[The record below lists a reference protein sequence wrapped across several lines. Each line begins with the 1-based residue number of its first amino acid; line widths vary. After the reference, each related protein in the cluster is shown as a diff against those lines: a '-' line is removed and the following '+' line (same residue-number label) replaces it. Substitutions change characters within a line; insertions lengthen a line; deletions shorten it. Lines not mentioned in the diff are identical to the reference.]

1 MTMTAYIL
9 PLLSAILAAAVV
21 ELLAPK
27 GEGGRLAAQ
36 IRMIAGL
43 FLLAALLQP
52 IREGIALLRD
62 AATGQLA
69 DRLEAVILDVTPED
83 YESALGDTLTSV
95 GREEVEAWVG
105 NLLETR
111 FSVPPSGCTVFA
123 ACDCT
128 DRTLCITEVRISLH
142 GQYVLQD
149 PHPIEKAVTEALGC
163 PCYVT
168 VD

>member
-1 MTMTAYIL
+1 MANAKKVL
-9 PLLSAILAAAVV
+9 
-21 ELLAPK
+21 
-27 GEGGRLAAQ
+27 
-36 IRMIAGL
+36 AGL
-43 FLLAALLQP
+43 FLLAVLLQP

-69 DRLEAVILDVTPED
+69 DRLEAVIPDVTPED

-128 DRTLCITEVRISLH
+128 DRTIRITEVRISLH

-149 PHPIEKAVTEALGC
+149 PHPIEKAVTLAALEATEESERPSLLIPTEALFEAY
-163 PCYVT
+163 PKVT
-168 VD
+168 LPPFFARHWQL